1 MNKRWQNRCTWSGLL
16 SAVGLSLIGLAG
28 CRVVAD
34 GENATGVKLFQAAQY
49 EAAMQ
54 HFQKALARDPRNA
67 DAYYNM
73 ASTTHQLGKLRKNNE
88 LLQQAETLYNQ
99 CLDHNPEHPECHRG
113 LAVLLVETGRSDKA
127 FTLLKNWVIRSPES
141 EDARIELARLYDEF
155 GDRPSAQRQ
164 LEYALTINPKSAR
177 LLTALG
183 YLREESGDLA
193 QALINYRR
201 ALEINPQQ
209 PQVAAR
215 VATLQS
221 RLGSS
226 APLSAGGTKT
236 AAESWT
242 PKF

>member
-1 MNKRWQNRCTWSGLL
+1 MNGRRYLRRWAWAGLL
-16 SAVGLSLIGLAG
+16 LAAVAGSTG
-28 CRVVAD
+28 CRLVAD
-34 GENATGVKLFQAAQY
+34 GENATGVKLYQSGQYDAAL
-49 EAAMQ
+49 Q

-73 ASTTHQLGKLRKNNE
+73 ASTMHQLGKLRNNRE
-88 LLQQAETLYNQ
+88 MLQKAETLYNQ
-99 CLDHNPEHPECHRG
+99 CLDQYPDHPECHRG

-164 LEYALTINPKSAR
+164 LEYALSINPASPR

-183 YLREESGDLA
+183 HLREESGDLA
-193 QALINYRR
+193 QALVDYQR
-201 ALEINPQQ
+201 ALSINPHQ
-209 PQVAAR
+209 PTVAAR

-221 RLGSS
+221 RLGQA
-226 APLSAGGTKT
+226 APLSAGGTRT